1 MANYW
6 VRVENGEVVECLNH
20 NPNREGDWREA
31 VDVPANP
38 IPNRQIVEGHHFDIT
53 KTPVEVV
60 WGVKDL
66 SVDDRK
72 ETLLLEITQAERQAI
87 RQEVEKEMTCSC
99 SSDAE
104 CCIDTLTQSIA
115 SLRQKREQIVALTT
129 HEEVDQYMSANGLL

>member
-6 VRVENGEVVECLNH
+6 VRVENGAVVECLSY
-20 NPNREGDWREA
+20 NPNAEGDWREA

-38 IPNRQIVEGHHFDIT
+38 IPNRQIVEGHYFDIT

-72 ETLLLEITQAERQAI
+72 ETILMNITQAERQAI
-87 RQEVEKEMTCSC
+87 RQEVEKEMRCSC
-99 SSDAE
+99 CSGDE
-104 CCIDTLTQSIA
+104 CCVETLNQSIE
-115 SLRQKREQIVALTT
+115 SLRQKREQIAALTT